1 MEKNTEKKS
10 TSLARSVT
18 AKTKELSFCIKVA
31 LAYQSEMGK
40 IGNEL
45 VNIRLEQLKV
55 EEKERWHASLLFFFE
70 DLKEKL
76 EAALEEKA
84 EIEAVKLGKVLKKV
98 EDQVVRIEGIS
109 EFLKRCG
116 EGNSMEEIVLQT
128 FSAKRIG
135 ELAQDISKTMREEIE
150 GLKRQSVQLCGTK
163 TEKHS
168 VIDSTE
174 GLILVSYWMHWADSV
189 TVFTGGP
196 SKIALK
202 LKQVGEL
209 LNEETS

>member
-45 VNIRLEQLKV
+45 VNIRLEQLK
-55 EEKERWHASLLFFFE
+55 